1 MSTRG
6 NKMINSRSILC
17 AGTAMV
23 LAMAAAPA
31 VAKVAAPAPA
41 PDAAQNG
48 AQVINEEVVVT
59 AQHREQTLA
68 EVPQSISVVS
78 SATLER
84 QAAINFQDYAQLVPS
99 LTLTQENPGETR
111 LVLRGI
117 NTGSVGSTVAVYV
130 DDVPFGSSGSLSNGG
145 ILAGDFDTFDVQRIE
160 VLRGPQGTL
169 YGSNS
174 LGGVLKFVTGTP
186 STQKLEVRGQAGVE
200 TTQGGEASYTG
211 NALVNVPLGE
221 TLAFRASGFYHKIGG
236 YINTVGRSASN
247 VNNAESYGGRASL
260 LFRPT
265 ADFSIRLTGLI
276 QNINVDSPSNFEVD
290 PVTLQPV
297 NALSPTVQGTRR
309 TRFELYPELNT
320 VHYQLYNGTLNY
332 NLGFATLTSVT
343 SYATQKQKQISDIST
358 NSARGTA
365 QVVYGAAGTTNTVGL
380 AYQNDIS
387 LDKFTQ
393 EVRLASADSDSFEW
407 LVGGYYTHE
416 KTRLY
421 QEYLPFTI
429 ASRALIPPA
438 TTFSGLTFSKFVY
451 AAIDAKYEEYAAF
464 ASGTLHLGP
473 QFDITAGGRYSHN
486 NQSSTQAVIQLGG
499 GSPVVG
505 GSSQSVFTWSV
516 SPRFEINSH
525 NSVYGR
531 VAKGY
536 RPGGPNFV
544 PPGAPAG
551 FPTQFE
557 ADTLIS
563 YEAGYRGETADHA
576 FSIDVSAF
584 YIDWKNILITTSTTV
599 NGTPVGIN
607 GNGQRAQSYG
617 VEGTVTLRP
626 TRGLT
631 VVGNVTYTKAKLL
644 DDTVPAVGG
653 LNLTGGL
660 AGDQLPYS
668 PVWNANLSAD
678 YDWAVGP
685 DARAYIGG
693 NIHLIADQAAGFN
706 TAYRAAYG
714 RRLTLDGYQTIDLRA
729 GVKFDRFS
737 FGVYVKNLT
746 NEYAL
751 SNVSYAFTVPTA
763 IGGTNTP
770 LARATSL
777 RPRTFGAT
785 LGFNF

>member
-1 MSTRG
+1 
-6 NKMINSRSILC
+6 MINARMILS
-17 AGTAMV
+17 AGTAMT
-23 LAMAAAPA
+23 LALMAAPA
-31 VAKVAAPAPA
+31 FAKAEAPAPA
-41 PDAAQNG
+41 TAADPQPDAPLG
-48 AQVINEEVVVT
+48 EEVVVT

-68 EVPQSISVVS
+68 DVPQSISVVS

-186 STQKLEVRGQAGVE
+186 STQKLEMRGQAGVE

-211 NALVNVPLGE
+211 NALVNVPLGD

-247 VNNAESYGGRASL
+247 VNQAESYGGRASL
-260 LFRPT
+260 LFKPT
-265 ADFSIRLTGLI
+265 NEFSIRLTGLI

-290 PVTLQPV
+290 PITLKPV
-297 NALSPTVQGTRR
+297 NALTTVAQGTRR
-309 TRFELYPELNT
+309 TRLELYPELNT

-343 SYATQKQKQISDIST
+343 SYATQKQRQISDIST

-365 QVVYGAAGTTNTVGL
+365 QAVYGVAGVPNTIGL

-387 LDKFTQ
+387 LNKFTQ

-429 ASRALIPPA
+429 ATRALIPPA

-451 AAIDAKYEEYAAF
+451 AQIDASYEEYAAF
-464 ASGTLHLGP
+464 GSGTLHLGP

-499 GSPVVG
+499 GTPTFG
-505 GSSQSVFTWSV
+505 GSSEGVFTWSV
-516 SPRFEINSH
+516 APRFEINKH
-525 NSVYGR
+525 NSIYGR

-544 PPGAPAG
+544 PPGAPATY
-551 FPTQFE
+551 PTQFNS
-557 ADTLIS
+557 DTLVS
-563 YEAGYRGETADHA
+563 YEAGYRGETANHA

-584 YIDWKNILITTSTTV
+584 YIDWKNILITTSTLV
-599 NGTPVGIN
+599 NGTPVGVN
-607 GNGQRAQSYG
+607 GNGQRARSYG
-617 VEGTVTLRP
+617 VEATATLRP
-626 TRGLT
+626 IRGLT
-631 VVGNVTYTKAKLL
+631 VVGNVTWTKAKLL
-644 DDTVPAVGG
+644 DDTVPAGTGG

-668 PVWNANLSAD
+668 PVWNANVSAD
-678 YDWAVGP
+678 YEWSVGP
-685 DARAYIGG
+685 NARAYIGG

-706 TAYRAAYG
+706 AAYRAAFA
-714 RRLTLDGYQTIDLRA
+714 RRLTLDGYQTVDLRA
-729 GVKFDRFS
+729 GVNFDRFS
-737 FGVYVKNLT
+737 IGIYAKNLT

-751 SNVSYAFTVPTA
+751 TNVSYPFTVPVA

-770 LARATSL
+770 LARASSI
-777 RPRTFGAT
+777 RPRTLGAT
-785 LGFNF
+785 LGFHF